1 MTKDVLVLIDILLS
15 IEAIEDDNE
24 REYVG
29 LLYEKYS
36 KKVKCLAKN
45 VLKNVYDADDAVG
58 ITFLKIIKY
67 RDKFMDIPENILI
80 GRINLITR
88 CACFDMMN
96 KKNNNLYVSIT
107 DMLTDDEGNSS
118 DYDIPDN
125 IDILQELIN
134 SEVINKL
141 HIAINELP
149 SPAKEIVMMRYFE
162 ETSLVEIADILGM
175 NDSTVRT
182 ILERSL
188 KKMRKVLSKYYG
200 EK

>member
-1 MTKDVLVLIDILLS
+1 MIDILLS

-29 LLYEKYS
+29 ILYERYS
-36 KKVKCLAKN
+36 EKVKCYAQYI
-45 VLKNVYDADDAVG
+45 LKNPHDAEDAVG

-67 RDKFMDIPENILI
+67 RDKFMDIPEHILI

-88 CACFDMMN
+88 CACFDIMN
-96 KKNNNLYVSIT
+96 KKSNNLCVSIS

-118 DYDIPDN
+118 DYDIPD
-125 IDILQELIN
+125 DVDLLQELIN
-134 SEVINKL
+134 SEIIDKL
-141 HIAINELP
+141 YEAINELS

-162 ETSLVEIADILGM
+162 GTSLVEIADILSM

-182 ILERSL
+182 IMERSL